1 MDVTSLQTLPSE
13 PDTILNAW
21 SSNAIA
27 PETIMLEIPADLRY
41 VHVLGR
47 CACALLEQIDR
58 LVDAEV
64 TLYNL
69 ELAIQE
75 IGVNIIT
82 HAYAE
87 RNGRVTMTATCHVQ
101 TKELIVTLEDR
112 GKSFSPEAVA
122 APELG
127 TLQEHGFGLFLA
139 RELVDELHYESYELG
154 NRWRLKKM
162 FVLQEK

>member
-1 MDVTSLQTLPSE
+1 MDVTSLQTLPSD

-21 SSNAIA
+21 SSNAITSQ
-27 PETIMLEIPADLRY
+27 TIVVEIPADLRY

-47 CACALLEQIDR
+47 CACALLDQFDR

-64 TLYNL
+64 ILYNL

-75 IGVNIIT
+75 ISVNIVT
-82 HAYAE
+82 HAYA
-87 RNGRVTMTATCHVQ
+87 NWKGRVLMTGTCNEQ
-101 TKELIVTLEDR
+101 TKQLTITLEDR
-112 GKSFSPEAVA
+112 GKPFNPEAVA

-139 RELVDELHYESYELG
+139 RELVDELQYESYEQG
-154 NRWRLKKM
+154 NRWRLKKS
-162 FVLQEK
+162 FVLQE